1 MIIKF
6 VIKNFR
12 SIVDLVLDM
21 TYGAKRAPNGFQ
33 DMVRMPFIESY
44 AGGPRCVPCMALWG
58 ANAAGK
64 SNIIKALSLLRNILS
79 PRGEGVVGYY
89 DGNLIVPCGDNTTF
103 ELTFVVENR
112 LLCYELTYGLNGIAR
127 EKLTSEGQL
136 VFQLEG
142 NTYNLEQLVSA
153 GYGLDRIQNIIEV
166 ECMGSKGAGQIRPL
180 LSVLG
185 FRYHGLNKDVAAAF
199 GFFARMDVWGDLDV
213 QTVFPLAVDILS
225 DEAGITKEKATDRI
239 VSIVRKLDVDVLDI
253 TMAENP
259 HKDERRMELYDF
271 RTGRDGAG
279 EYDVVI
285 HSRHKNIN
293 GEDVYF
299 RFMKHE
305 SEGTKRLATLVGF
318 ILAALEKG
326 ALVCIDELDW
336 ALHPLVV
343 REMISMF
350 MRKDMN
356 PKGAQLIFTTHMTDL
371 LEDGVLRMSEI
382 CLVNKNKYVGTKARR
397 LVDIKNSGEDIRNVT
412 NFRKQYLDGYYQA
425 IPHPAL

>member
-1 MIIKF
+1 MITKF
-6 VIKNFR
+6 AIKNFR
-12 SIVDLVLDM
+12 SIVNLVLDM
-21 TYGAKRAPNGFQ
+21 TYGEKRAPNGYQ
-33 DMVRMPFIESY
+33 DMVRMPFLESY
-44 AGGPRCVPCMALWG
+44 VGGPRCVPCMALWG

-64 SNIIKALSLLRNILS
+64 SNVIKALSTLRNILS
-79 PRGEGVVGYY
+79 PRGEGVVGNY
-89 DGNLIVPCGDNTTF
+89 DGNLIVPCGVNTTF
-103 ELTFVVENR
+103 ELTFVAENR
-112 LLCYELTYGLNGIAR
+112 LLCYELTYGLKGIAR
-127 EKLTSEGQL
+127 ERLTSDGKL
-136 VFQLEG
+136 VFHLEG
-142 NTYNLEQLVSA
+142 TTYNLAKLVSA
-153 GYGLDRIQNIIEV
+153 GYGLDRLQNIIEV
-166 ECMGSKGAGQIRPL
+166 ECMRSKDAGQIRPL

-185 FRYHGLNKDVAAAF
+185 FRYHGLNRDIAAAF
-199 GFFARMDVWGDLDV
+199 GFFARMDVWGDLNV

-225 DEAGITKEKATDRI
+225 EEAGISKEKATEKI
-239 VSIVRKLDVDVLDI
+239 VSIVRKLDVDILDI

-259 HKDERRMELYDF
+259 HKDERRMDLYDF
-271 RTGRDGAG
+271 KTGHDGSG

-285 HSRHKNIN
+285 HSRHKDIN

-318 ILAALEKG
+318 MLAALEKG
-326 ALVCIDELDW
+326 AIVCIDEFDW

-371 LEDGVLRMSEI
+371 LEDGVLRMSEV
-382 CLVNKNKYVGTKARR
+382 CLVSKNLHVGTKARR
-397 LVDIKNSGEDIRNVT
+397 LVDIKNSGEEIRNVT

>member
-1 MIIKF
+1 MITKF
-6 VIKNFR
+6 IIKNFR
-12 SIVDLVLDM
+12 SVVELVLDM
-21 TYGAKRAPNGFQ
+21 TYGEKRAPNGYQ
-33 DMVRMPFIESY
+33 DMIRTPFLESY
-44 AGGPRCVPCMALWG
+44 VGGPRCVPCMALWG
-58 ANAAGK
+58 SNAAGK
-64 SNIIKALSLLRNILS
+64 SNAIKALSTLRNILS
-79 PRGEGVVGYY
+79 PRSEGIVGNY
-89 DGNLIVPCGDNTTF
+89 DGNLIVPCGDKTTF
-103 ELTFVVENR
+103 EVTFVVEDR
-112 LLCYELTYGLNGIAR
+112 LLCYELVYGREGIAK
-127 EKLTSEGQL
+127 EKLSTNGQL
-136 VFQLEG
+136 VFLIEG
-142 NTYNLEQLVSA
+142 PNRDFGRLVTA
-153 GYGLDRIQNIIEV
+153 GYGFDRIQNIIEV
-166 ECMGSKGAGQIRPL
+166 ECVGGEAAGLIRPL

-185 FRYHGLNKDVAAAF
+185 FRYRGLNKDVAAAF

-225 DEAGITKEKATDRI
+225 EAAGITKEKATERI
-239 VSIVRKLDVDVLDI
+239 VSIVRKLDIDILDI
-253 TMAENP
+253 TVSENP

-285 HSRHKNIN
+285 HSRHKDIN

-305 SEGTKRLATLVGF
+305 SEGTQRLATLVGF

-326 ALVCIDELDW
+326 SLVCIDELDW

-343 REMISMF
+343 REVISMF

-356 PKGAQLIFTTHMTDL
+356 PRGAQLIFTTHMTDL
-371 LEDGVLRMSEI
+371 LEDGVLRLSEI
-382 CLVNKNKYVGTKARR
+382 CLVNKNKYIGTKARR

-412 NFRKQYLDGYYQA
+412 NFRKQYLDGCYQS